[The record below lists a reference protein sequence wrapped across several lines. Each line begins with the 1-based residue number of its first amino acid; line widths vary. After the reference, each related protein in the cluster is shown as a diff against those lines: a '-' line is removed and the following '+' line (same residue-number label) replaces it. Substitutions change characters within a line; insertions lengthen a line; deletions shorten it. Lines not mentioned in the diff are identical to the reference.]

1 MKNNILITGTVAFDD
16 IETPFGKSGTIVG
29 GAATYIGLAASF
41 FSKKLAIVSVIGEDF
56 PIEEI
61 TFLNERNIN
70 TDMIQII
77 KGGKTFYWKGKY
89 HKNMV
94 SRDTISTELNVLENF
109 KTNVYQTFFGSDI
122 IDLNSIVGKVMAS
135 TVYQPST
142 IEIVK
147 KLLNENH
154 FIRSYTIQSK
164 NLRATF
170 RELEAH
176 FQKQNQILLGYID
189 YDYTN
194 FIDGGERKIRKIG
207 INPNQREVI
216 KLNIGDRLITLSHY

>member
-41 FSKKLAIVSVIGEDF
+41 FSKKLAIVSVVGEDF

-109 KTNVYQTFFGSDI
+109 KPI
-122 IDLNSIVGKVMAS
+122 IKD
-135 TVYQPST
+135 
-142 IEIVK
+142 
-147 KLLNENH
+147 
-154 FIRSYTIQSK
+154 
-164 NLRATF
+164 
-170 RELEAH
+170 
-176 FQKQNQILLGYID
+176 D
-189 YDYTN
+189 YWN
-194 FIDGGERKIRKIG
+194 
-207 INPNQREVI
+207 
-216 KLNIGDRLITLSHY
+216 